1 MQKWNRQCEK
11 KSAVPVPL
19 LMSNLSIV
27 AQKAVLT
34 KMITENNQ
42 QLCHI
47 ADEFM
52 ELIRQLCL
60 N

>member
-1 MQKWNRQCEK
+1 MRKWNRQHEK

-19 LMSNLSIV
+19 LMPNLSIV
-27 AQKAVLT
+27 AQKARLR
-34 KMITENNQ
+34 KLIAENNQ
-42 QLCHI
+42 QLRHI